1 MEPGLYKGGALQK
14 IAGFSLIG
22 FAVLLAAGAAL
33 RPGADVEDASSAIQ
47 TIADNSGGRWQ
58 VAHIV
63 IALSFYA
70 LMIGMAG
77 IYRSIS
83 SGQAAAWARLGF
95 YIAIAGT
102 TVRSVFLAV
111 EGVGRAAVAED
122 WEAATGADKD
132 TLFLVFSSLDGVL
145 EGLRS
150 ITDIVSG
157 LSFAMLGVAI
167 LLSTVYS
174 RWLGW
179 TILVAG
185 GGWIVVG
192 LVIGANGLSDAV
204 NAPFVI
210 VIALTVV
217 WAVAMGVVI
226 TRRER
231 RAVDAS

>member
-1 MEPGLYKGGALQK
+1 MEPGLYKGGAVQK

-22 FAVLLAAGAAL
+22 FVVLLAVGAAL
-33 RPGADVEDASSAIQ
+33 RPSADVEDARSAIQ
-47 TIADNSGGRWQ
+47 TIADNNGGRWQ
-58 VAHIV
+58 IVHIV
-63 IALSFYA
+63 IALSFFS
-70 LMIGMAG
+70 LMIGIAG

-95 YIAIAGT
+95 YLAIAGA

-111 EGVGRAAVAED
+111 EGVGRAAVAEQ
-122 WEAATGADKD
+122 WEAATGGDKD
-132 TLFLVFSSLDGVL
+132 TVFLVFSSLDGVL

-150 ITDIVSG
+150 MTDIVNG
-157 LSFAMLGVAI
+157 LSFAFVGVAI

-185 GGWIVVG
+185 AGWIVVG
-192 LVIGANGLSDAV
+192 LVIGTDGLTDAV
-204 NAPFVI
+204 NAPFTI

-217 WAVAMGVVI
+217 WALAMGVVI

-231 RAVDAS
+231 LAVDAT